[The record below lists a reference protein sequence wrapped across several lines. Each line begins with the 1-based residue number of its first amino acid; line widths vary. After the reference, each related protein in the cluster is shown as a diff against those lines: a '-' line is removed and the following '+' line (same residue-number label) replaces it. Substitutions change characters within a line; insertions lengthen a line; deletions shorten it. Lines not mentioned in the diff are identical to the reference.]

1 MGDEGREQKLLK
13 MKYATRRLFVISL
26 LACLSSYATGGHPT
40 DDQRHR
46 KTRNRPKGRNTMIID
61 LEHSD
66 VGDIDTEYVSFY
78 VYGGKDTDGEETK
91 SSNKVKGSKKSAK
104 GMDDSTEQDFFG
116 VAIGKGKNKGKGS
129 SKDESIAPST
139 QPQTKYKSKKR
150 GIPSDKTKM
159 STKKSKRS
167 KSSPTNSPTLD
178 PNVPKLTRHLT
189 PYGLNYT
196 VTETDRIP
204 FRSEILEVIGLT
216 RDYLETVFEETF
228 GDDRESNLIEF
239 LTIFVD
245 IDSTLGMPVY
255 IAYNSSASF
264 ESSSAIIPSV
274 DVLDQI
280 LNAAFEG
287 NNLDGYLEMLQALP
301 QNNLFSKTV
310 SVVLIE
316 VESID
321 TNTSSK
327 SMIDARSRT
336 GSTTVN
342 VVAGAAGAAVV
353 AAAAIYSYRK
363 KHDEQ
368 KVDNKT
374 DGNDIATIT
383 TGTSTTALSTTL

>member
-1 MGDEGREQKLLK
+1 
-13 MKYATRRLFVISL
+13 MKYATRRLFIISL
-26 LACLSSYATGGHPT
+26 LAWLSSYATGEHPT

-104 GMDDSTEQDFFG
+104 GMGDSTEQDFFG

-129 SKDESIAPST
+129 SKYESIAPST
-139 QPQTKYKSKKR
+139 QPQIKYKSKKR
-150 GIPSDKTKM
+150 GIPNDKTKM

-204 FRSEILEVIGLT
+204 FRSEILEVISLT

-228 GDDRESNLIEF
+228 GDDKEIEF

-264 ESSSAIIPSV
+264 KSSSEIIPSV
-274 DVLDQI
+274 DELDQI

-321 TNTSSK
+321 TNTSSN
-327 SMIDARSRT
+327 SMIDARSGT

-342 VVAGAAGAAVV
+342 VVAGAAGAVVV
-353 AAAAIYSYRK
+353 AAAVIYSYRK
-363 KHDEQ
+363 NHDEQ

-383 TGTSTTALSTTL
+383 TGTSTTTLSTSL

>member
-1 MGDEGREQKLLK
+1 
-13 MKYATRRLFVISL
+13 
-26 LACLSSYATGGHPT
+26 
-40 DDQRHR
+40 
-46 KTRNRPKGRNTMIID
+46 MIID

-91 SSNKVKGSKKSAK
+91 SSNNVKGSKKSAK
-104 GMDDSTEQDFFG
+104 GMGDSTEQDFFG

-129 SKDESIAPST
+129 NKYESIAPST
-139 QPQTKYKSKKR
+139 QPQIKYKSKKR

-228 GDDRESNLIEF
+228 RDDRESNLVEF

-274 DVLDQI
+274 DALDQI
-280 LNAAFEG
+280 LNVAFEG

-310 SVVLIE
+310 SMVLIE

-321 TNTSSK
+321 TNTSSN
-327 SMIDARSRT
+327 SMIDARSGT

-353 AAAAIYSYRK
+353 AAVAIYSYRK
-363 KHDEQ
+363 NHDEQ